1 MRRAVLVLCV
11 LGVLVPWPRAASA
24 APTTTSIV
32 VLKVEGAID
41 RPLLGYL
48 LDRLDEAETSGT
60 VVVLQID
67 TSGTLDQDGVALAQ
81 RVADLRVPVIAWVGP
96 TPAKASG
103 AGLLLLYAS
112 SLAAVAPGSQTGPLD
127 PIDLAHPD
135 RMDPGLD
142 ATIRSWLDARDKD
155 TELERQE
162 QPLPAQDALDL
173 HIAQIAAASVPEL
186 LAEVDGRTVQ
196 TPTGQVTLETR
207 IATDPEQAADRT
219 VDIQFD
225 NLGPIQRVAH
235 GVASPSMIY
244 FLLVISLACV
254 AFELTQ
260 PGFGFAGFSG
270 VAMLLLAVYGI
281 WVVPPWWPGFLL
293 LLGGVASMIV
303 DVRLRRLGPLTVVG
317 LIAFGAGSLLA
328 WRGVADAIEISPW
341 LIGGAVVASLL
352 YYGFALTVAIQSRD
366 RIVTTQRGLIGLVG
380 EARGE
385 LAPEGPVL
393 VKGAM
398 WRGRTGGG
406 EIAPGTKVRVRGVDG
421 LVLRV
426 EAEPDGAGEEV
437 GAGAGPP
444 D

>member
-1 MRRAVLVLCV
+1 
-11 LGVLVPWPRAASA
+11 
-24 APTTTSIV
+24 
-32 VLKVEGAID
+32 
-41 RPLLGYL
+41 
-48 LDRLDEAETSGT
+48 
-60 VVVLQID
+60 
-67 TSGTLDQDGVALAQ
+67 
-81 RVADLRVPVIAWVGP
+81 
-96 TPAKASG
+96 
-103 AGLLLLYAS
+103 
-112 SLAAVAPGSQTGPLD
+112 
-127 PIDLAHPD
+127 
-135 RMDPGLD
+135 
-142 ATIRSWLDARDKD
+142 
-155 TELERQE
+155 
-162 QPLPAQDALDL
+162 
-173 HIAQIAAASVPEL
+173 
-186 LAEVDGRTVQ
+186 
-196 TPTGQVTLETR
+196 VTLETR